1 MLDMFRSKGLSSV
14 VMGAV
19 IVATVLIFV
28 IQFNPSAGK
37 KAASLSQTCA
47 ATVRGYCIEPKDH
60 KAAYLL
66 LVPVDEHGVRLFGRA
81 KQMHL
86 PEIALDGLV
95 ERELLVSEAERIGL
109 TVSEDEVNDTI
120 ISGFL
125 RVSIPADRPELE
137 MTLQAPGGRKYVG
150 YYFRDPKTKEFDE
163 KIYKRNLKNLMD
175 RSPVE
180 FREVEQRE
188 ILAAK
193 MRDLVRAPVRVSE
206 AEALD
211 SYMAEKS
218 YAVMTYVELKPS
230 FVARYG
236 MNWALSG
243 ADLQKQIDSWA
254 QKSENAAIIQS
265 TLESRKKE
273 APVKDGN
280 LRHILVRVGA
290 TDSAKAH
297 ADALAKITEAYLR
310 LDHGES
316 FADVARDLSDD
327 SSKSKGGSLETDKS
341 DAFPAGFRAAA
352 DALKNGEMTHA
363 AIESELGYHI
373 IMRDD
378 SSRLAKDVAR
388 ELFFKTRLQQTGND
402 FAAKILAD
410 MKAGKSADDAVKN
423 AMASL
428 KPVPFVNVIADK
440 TINHTVAAAS
450 KDGGADAT
458 VATSGADA
466 SVTATAGDAGAPAP
480 IQKQLDPAQD
490 PDRPQALTSS
500 SLRRGGE
507 GLPHVGAEATAK
519 MLDFA
524 FGAKDGQVYGE
535 PLKTDEGGVDLVSL
549 KEHKLATREE
559 FEKDRDTYMQTLL
572 PVRQGEA
579 LAMYMKRLL
588 DASKADIK
596 RDESYMAQWTRD
608 AGASPDDEE
617 P

>member
-37 KAASLSQTCA
+37 KAASLTQTCA

-86 PEIALDGLV
+86 PEIALDGLI

-109 TVSEDEVNDTI
+109 TVSEDEINDTI

-125 RVSIPADRPELE
+125 HVSIPADRPELE
-137 MTLQAPGGRKYVG
+137 MSLQAHDGVKYVG

-163 KIYKRNLKNLMD
+163 KIYKRNLKSLMD

-206 AEALD
+206 SEALD
-211 SYMAEKS
+211 SYLAEKS
-218 YAVMTYVELKPS
+218 FAVMTYVEIKGPFIS
-230 FVARYG
+230 RYA
-236 MNWALSG
+236 MNWDISD

-254 QKSENAAIIQS
+254 LKPENVALVSS
-265 TLESRKKE
+265 TVESRKKE
-273 APVKDGN
+273 SPVKDGN
-280 LRHILVRVGA
+280 LRHILVRVGG

-310 LDHGES
+310 LSHGDS
-316 FADVARDLSDD
+316 FADVARDMSDD

-363 AIESELGYHI
+363 AIESELGYHVI
-373 IMRDD
+373 LRDD
-378 SSRLAKDVAR
+378 ASRLAKDVAR
-388 ELFFKTRLQQTGND
+388 ELFFKTRLQDAGKD
-402 FAAKILAD
+402 FAVKILAD
-410 MKAGKSADDAVKN
+410 MKAGKSADDAIKN
-423 AMASL
+423 AMAGL
-428 KPVPFVNVIADK
+428 KPVPFVKVIADK
-440 TINHTVAAAS
+440 TINHTVAAS
-450 KDGGADAT
+450 KDGGAAET
-458 VATSGADA
+458 EADA
-466 SVTATAGDAGAPAP
+466 SAAAASSGDAGAPEP

-507 GLPHVGAEATAK
+507 GLPHVGAEANAK

-524 FGAKDGQVYGE
+524 FNAKEGQVMPE
-535 PLKTDEGGVDLVSL
+535 PLKTEDGGVDLVAL

-559 FEKDRDTYMQTLL
+559 FDKDRETYTQMLL
-572 PVRQGEA
+572 RVRQNEA

-588 DASKADIK
+588 DASRQDIK

-608 AGASPDDEE
+608 AGAAPDDEE

>member
-37 KAASLSQTCA
+37 KAASLTQTCA

-66 LVPVDEHGVRLFGRA
+66 LVPVDEHGVRLFGHA

-86 PEIALDGLV
+86 PEIALDGLI
-95 ERELLVSEAERIGL
+95 ERELLVSEADRIGL
-109 TVSEDEVNDTI
+109 TVSEDEVNDAI

-137 MTLQAPGGRKYVG
+137 MSLQAHDGRKYVG

-206 AEALD
+206 SEALD
-211 SYMAEKS
+211 SYLAEKS
-218 YAVMTYVELKPS
+218 FAVMTYVEIKPS

-236 MNWALSG
+236 MNWEISD

-254 QKSENAAIIQS
+254 LKPENASIVAS
-265 TLESRKKE
+265 TLESRKKD
-273 APVKDGN
+273 APKDGN

-297 ADALAKITEAYLR
+297 ADALAKITEAYMR
-310 LDHGES
+310 LNRGEA

-352 DALKNGEMTHA
+352 DALRNGEMTHA

-373 IMRDD
+373 ILRDD
-378 SSRLAKDVAR
+378 ASRLAKDVAR
-388 ELFFKTRLQQTGND
+388 ELFFKTRLQQAGND
-402 FAAKILAD
+402 FASKILGD
-410 MKAGKSADDAVKN
+410 MKAGKSADDAIKN
-423 AMASL
+423 AMAGL
-428 KPVPFVNVIADK
+428 KPVPFVKVIADK
-440 TINHTVAAAS
+440 TIVHTVAAS
-450 KDGGADAT
+450 KDGGSAAT
-458 VATSGADA
+458 EADA
-466 SVTATAGDAGAPAP
+466 SVAASSGDAGAPEP

-490 PDRPQALTSS
+490 QDRPQALTSS

-507 GLPHVGAEATAK
+507 GLPHVGAEANAK

-524 FGAKDGQVYGE
+524 FGAKEGQVMPE
-535 PLKTDEGGVDLVSL
+535 PLKTEDGGVDLVAL

-559 FEKDRDTYMQTLL
+559 FDKDRETYTQMLL
-572 PVRQGEA
+572 RVRQNEA

-588 DASKADIK
+588 DASRQDIK

-608 AGASPDDEE
+608 AGAAPDDEE